1 MPNSRKDVRA
11 ANSIFS
17 PVFRFAVDKTLEILL
32 DVSGLTTAEVDED
45 GYVKPGV
52 PLSAAGVLV
61 GVGVKVVG
69 VTIEPIKIPTADDN
83 VAGTLAA
90 ATDFPIIVGTH
101 NTVNRDV
108 AEDYLGRAYTA
119 DEIAGF
125 PGSTLVLTAT

>member
-1 MPNSRKDVRA
+1 MPNTRKDVRA

-17 PVFRFAVDKTLEILL
+17 PVFRFVVDKTKEILL
-32 DVSGLTTAEVDED
+32 DVSGLTDDEVDEK

-52 PLSAAGVLV
+52 PLTAGGVLV
-61 GVGVKVVG
+61 GVGAKVEG

-90 ATDFPIIVGTH
+90 ATDFLIIVGTH

-125 PGSTLVLTAT
+125 AGSTLILTDT